1 VPIAPLS
8 PSGAKS
14 ALSLGVRPLL
24 TAAASAA
31 LLALQAPIASA
42 QSEAAAP
49 TVDQLKQLS
58 LDDLMQTEVTSA
70 ARHPETLLD
79 TASAI
84 QVISSQDIDDF
95 GAVTI
100 PDALQLADNLDIAQK
115 NPHDWAVSA
124 RGFNSNLGDKMLV
137 LIDGRSVYTPLFSG
151 VFWNAQDY
159 LLEDVDRIEVISGP
173 GGTLW
178 GANAVNG
185 VISVTT
191 KSAQD
196 TQGVYIEQGNGSGLQ
211 EFSGARYGGTL
222 APNVYFRVYAKYMD
236 YEDDLL
242 PSGADASDAW
252 KQGQAGFRIDALPS
266 AQNRF
271 TLQGDIYSGDLD
283 IESGGNAR
291 LEGNNLLGRWT
302 DVLPNGSDIK
312 LQVYYDRTHL
322 SDPFGASPFAP
333 AGLLIDSLDT
343 YDMDF
348 QHHIV
353 VGSRNEFVWGLGYR
367 FTHDDVQQEAPNF
380 GFEPPRLDQSLFSL
394 FAQDET
400 ELETN
405 LHLTLGTKLEHND
418 FTGFEW
424 EPNIRIS
431 WTPSPRQNLWAA
443 VSRAVRT
450 PSRLDRDLAEPFEPV
465 TLIEGSSS
473 FVSETLIAYEAGY
486 RMQINPRASASI
498 STFYNDYNDLRSL
511 DVTPVTFVPLVYGN
525 NLVGR
530 TYGAELSATYQVLD
544 WWKLRGGY
552 DLLEEH
558 IWVRAGGSDFY
569 NALDE
574 TADPKYKYSLRSSM
588 DLPHGVALDADFR
601 FVDSLRTDN
610 GGVAAAVPAYYELG
624 VRLAWQVT
632 KNLELSVVGQNLL
645 HREHP
650 EYGVPGPGNE
660 EIQRTVFGKAALRF

>member
-1 VPIAPLS
+1 VPIAPPPRLPAVLPVS
-8 PSGAKS
+8 SGRRLLLPSATF
-14 ALSLGVRPLL
+14 AILL
-24 TAAASAA
+24 ILPASAW
-31 LLALQAPIASA
+31 A
-42 QSEAAAP
+42 QSGVSSSG
-49 TVDQLKQLS
+49 VDQLKQLS
-58 LDDLMQTEVTSA
+58 LDDLMNTEVTSA

-84 QVISSQDIDDF
+84 QVISYQDIEES
-95 GAVTI
+95 GATTI
-100 PDALQLADNLDIAQK
+100 PQALQLADNLEIAQK
-115 NPHDWAVSA
+115 DPHDWAISA

-137 LIDGRSVYTPLFSG
+137 LMDGRSVYSPLFSG

-159 LLEDVDRIEVISGP
+159 LLEDIDRIEVISGP

-211 EFSGARYGGTL
+211 EFTGARYGGMI
-222 APNVYFRVYAKYMD
+222 APNVYFRVYAKYLD
-236 YEDDLL
+236 FEDAQM

-252 KQGQAGFRIDALPS
+252 KQAQGGFRIDALPT

-283 IESGGNAR
+283 IASGGNAR
-291 LEGNNLLGRWT
+291 LEGDNLLGRWT
-302 DVLPNGSDIK
+302 DVLSNGSDIK

-333 AGLLIDSLDT
+333 AGLLIDDLDT

-353 VGSRNEFVWGLGYR
+353 IGSDNQFVWGVGYR
-367 FTHDDVQQEAPNF
+367 FTHDDVQHDAPNF
-380 GFEPPRLDQSLFSL
+380 GFRPPTLNQNLFSV
-394 FAQDET
+394 FAQDEIQLQKDVFFT
-400 ELETN
+400 A
-405 LHLTLGTKLEHND
+405 GAKLEHND
-418 FTGFEW
+418 FTGLEW
-424 EPNIRIS
+424 EPNLRIK
-431 WTPSPRQNLWAA
+431 WTPSATQNLWAA

-450 PSRLDRDLAEPFEPV
+450 PSRLDRDLAEPVQP
-465 TLIEGSSS
+465 TLIEGSNN
-473 FVSETLIAYEAGY
+473 FVSETLIAYEMGY
-486 RMQINPRASASI
+486 RVQVNPRASATL
-498 STFYNDYNDLRSL
+498 STYYNEYNDLRSL
-511 DVTPVTFVPLVYGN
+511 DPTPGTFIPLVYGN

-530 TYGAELSATYQVLD
+530 TYGAEISATFQVFD
-544 WWKLRGGY
+544 WWKLHGGY

-558 IWVRAGGSDFY
+558 IWVKSGKTDFY

-574 TADPKYKYSLRSSM
+574 TSDPKYQFSVRSTM
-588 DLPHGVALDADFR
+588 DLPHDLSLDAALR
-601 FVDSLRTDN
+601 FVDSLRVDS
-610 GGVAAAVPAYYELG
+610 GGTAATIPAYYELG
-624 VRLAWQVT
+624 VRLAWRVS

-645 HREHP
+645 HKAHP
-650 EYGVPGPGNE
+650 EFGVPGPGNE
-660 EIQRTVFGKAALRF
+660 EIQRTIFGKAAIRF

>member
-1 VPIAPLS
+1 MRIVSLPRLPAFLPVS
-8 PSGAKS
+8 SGC
-14 ALSLGVRPLL
+14 RLL
-24 TAAASAA
+24 LPSAA
-31 LLALQAPIASA
+31 FAISLISPANVWAQSAVQAPSV
-42 QSEAAAP
+42 E
-49 TVDQLKQLS
+49 QLKQLS
-58 LDDLMQTEVTSA
+58 LDDLMNTEVTSA

-84 QVISSQDIDDF
+84 QVISSQDIEDS

-100 PDALQLADNLDIAQK
+100 PQALQLADNLDIAQK
-115 NPHDWAVSA
+115 DPHDWAISA

-137 LIDGRSVYTPLFSG
+137 LMDGRSVYAPLFSG

-159 LLEDVDRIEVISGP
+159 LLEDIDRIEVISGP

-211 EFSGARYGGTL
+211 EFTGARYGGMI

-236 YEDDLL
+236 FEDTQLA
-242 PSGADASDAW
+242 SGADASDAW
-252 KQGQAGFRIDALPS
+252 KQSQAGFRIDALPS

-291 LEGNNLLGRWT
+291 LEGDNLLGRWT
-302 DVLPNGSDIK
+302 DILSNGSDIK

-333 AGLLIDSLDT
+333 AGLLIDDLDT

-353 VGSRNEFVWGLGYR
+353 VGSGNQFVWGLGYR
-367 FTHDDVQQEAPNF
+367 FTHDDVQQDAPNF
-380 GFEPPRLDQSLFSL
+380 GFRPPTLDQSLFSV
-394 FAQDET
+394 FAQDEI
-400 ELETN
+400 ELEKDVFFTA
-405 LHLTLGTKLEHND
+405 GTKLEHND
-418 FTGFEW
+418 FTGYEW
-424 EPNIRIS
+424 EPNLRIK
-431 WTPSPRQNLWAA
+431 WTPSKTQNLWAA
-443 VSRAVRT
+443 FSRAVRT
-450 PSRLDRDLAEPFEPV
+450 PSRLDRDLAEPVQP
-465 TLIEGSSS
+465 TLIEGSND
-473 FVSETLIAYEAGY
+473 FVSETVIAYELGY
-486 RMQINPRASASI
+486 RVQVNPRASATL
-498 STFYNDYNDLRSL
+498 STFYNEYNDLRSL
-511 DVTPVTFVPLVYGN
+511 DPTPGTFIPLVYGN

-530 TYGAELSATYQVLD
+530 TYGAEISATYQVLD
-544 WWKLRGGY
+544 WWKLHGGY

-558 IWVRAGGSDFY
+558 VWVKSGKTDFY

-574 TADPKYKYSLRSSM
+574 TSDPKYQFSVRSTM
-588 DLPHGVALDADFR
+588 DLPHDLSLDAALR
-601 FVDSLRTDN
+601 FVDSLRVDN
-610 GGVAAAVPAYYELG
+610 GGTAATIPAYHELG
-624 VRLAWQVT
+624 VRLAWRVSKT
-632 KNLELSVVGQNLL
+632 LELSVVGQNLL
-645 HREHP
+645 HKAHAEF
-650 EYGVPGPGNE
+650 GVPGPGNE
-660 EIQRTVFGKAALRF
+660 EVQRTIFGKAALRF